1 MDKNFK
7 TRNGKYS
14 ESNKTLKKDKN
25 TIKKINEKI
34 ILENSKGSKY
44 MSGQLCQIIKNG
56 EDKKFEIKTPFGYAK
71 IRRNL
76 VDELVVL
83 GKNAKYTDIVNGIIK
98 KNGNEIENIKEIYD
112 YLSTPSDNSID
123 SIEKFNQSVKEAEN
137 IKEIKARN
145 ELAKL
150 SAILMLS
157 EPYRF
162 KDGGGLSRGYIRK
175 AIKDMEGGK
184 GKNALNKIFG
194 NEGEGSEPNAPFA
207 RSNKNKK
214 TKKRKKNESQWL
226 SGKKEMEHVL
236 QIPED
241 KIPDEGVDNEKKE
254 SIKKNIKQFS
264 EMVDYISDNEDE
276 DNGDEEKKI
285 YFSIGKKISK
295 KWFGNNLIESTK
307 NKEQI
312 NEERYNRKLSSRKK
326 RINNEIRKRRNISS
340 LPNSIQENKE

>member
-14 ESNKTLKKDKN
+14 ESNKTFKKDKN
-25 TIKKINEKI
+25 AIKKINEKI

-56 EDKKFEIKTPFGYAK
+56 KDKKFEIKTPFGYAK

-236 QIPED
+236 QILED

-254 SIKKNIKQFS
+254 SIEKNIKQFS
-264 EMVDYISDNEDE
+264 KMVDYISDNEDE

-285 YFSIGKKISK
+285 YFSIGKK
-295 KWFGNNLIESTK
+295 WFGNNLIESTK

-312 NEERYNRKLSSRKK
+312 NEERYNRRLSSRKK
-326 RINNEIRKRRNISS
+326 RINNEIRKRRNI
-340 LPNSIQENKE
+340 KYK